1 MVFLFNSCCVA
12 VLIKIRIYKSSIRY
26 TVLSCFKGGWYILP
40 LILLGTES
48 SLMLI
53 VGQTSVNL
61 TVNIQ
66 NQIKISDTLYAS
78 CALFAVCTLC
88 EAD

>member
-1 MVFLFNSCCVA
+1 MS
-12 VLIKIRIYKSSIRY
+12 
-26 TVLSCFKGGWYILP
+26 

-48 SLMLI
+48 SLMLE

-61 TVNIQ
+61 TVQIQ
-66 NQIKISDTLYAS
+66 NQIKIPDILYAS

>member
-1 MVFLFNSCCVA
+1 
-12 VLIKIRIYKSSIRY
+12 
-26 TVLSCFKGGWYILP
+26 
-40 LILLGTES
+40 
-48 SLMLI
+48 MLV

-61 TVNIQ
+61 TVQIQ
-66 NQIKISDTLYAS
+66 NQIKIPDILYAS